1 MGGDTDTNACIA
13 GGMIG
18 AITGAKG
25 LDYKMIKTL
34 LSCDVRKEGQRRPE
48 FLSVGR
54 FALPKLKEVIEK
66 RVTVGITFKEDPEVN
81 F

>member
-18 AITGAKG
+18 AAMGMGGI
-25 LDYKMIKTL
+25 DPYMVQKTL
-34 LSCDVRKEGQRRPE
+34 EYDCLTEGQKRDE

-54 FALPKLKEVIEK
+54 HAA
-66 RVTVGITFKEDPEVN
+66 
-81 F
+81 